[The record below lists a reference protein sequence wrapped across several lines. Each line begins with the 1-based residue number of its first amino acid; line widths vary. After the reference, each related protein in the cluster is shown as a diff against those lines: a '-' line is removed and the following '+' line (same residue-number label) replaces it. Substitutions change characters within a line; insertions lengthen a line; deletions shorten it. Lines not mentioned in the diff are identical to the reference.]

1 MSEINTNFPPPE
13 IEDEHV
19 HLHMLS
25 ALNSQSVYVIII
37 PY

>member
-1 MSEINTNFPPPE
+1 MFEINTNFPPPE

-19 HLHMLS
+19 RLHMLS
-25 ALNSQSVYVIII
+25 ALNSQSVHVIII